1 MASTADFKNG
11 LTFKHRGNLVSIAE
25 FQHVKPGKG
34 PAFVRTKL
42 KNVQTGRVV
51 EHTFRS
57 GEKVEVVR
65 LNNRKMQYL
74 YHDSDGFYFMD
85 METYN
90 QVSIPVDL
98 VGDQAR
104 FMKESEI
111 VDILYHEENP
121 LGVEIPF
128 HVELIVVKTDPGVK
142 GDTAQGGSKPA
153 ELESGGVVQVPLFI
167 NEGDVLRVDTRT
179 GEYMER
185 AKK

>member
-1 MASTADFKNG
+1 MASTADFRNG
-11 LTFKHRGNLVSIAE
+11 LTLNHKDNLVVIVE

-42 KNVQTGRVV
+42 KSVRTGRVV
-51 EHTFRS
+51 EHTFRA
-57 GEKVEVVR
+57 GEKIEIVR
-65 LNNRKMQYL
+65 LTNRKMQYL
-74 YHDSDGFYFMD
+74 YRDGDGFNFMD

-90 QVSIPVDL
+90 QVTIAADL
-98 VGDQAR
+98 VGDKAK
-104 FMKESEI
+104 FMKEAEM
-111 VDILYHEENP
+111 VDILYHQDDP

-128 HVELIVVKTDPGVK
+128 HVELKVVKTDPGVK
-142 GDTAQGGSKPA
+142 GDTAQGGTKPA

>member
-1 MASTADFKNG
+1 MATTADFRNG
-11 LTFKHRGNLVSIAE
+11 LTIEHKGNLVSIVE

-34 PAFVRTKL
+34 GAFVRSKL
-42 KNVQTGRVV
+42 KNVRTGRVV
-51 EHTFRS
+51 EHTFRA

-65 LNNRKMQYL
+65 LTNRKMQYL
-74 YHDSDGFYFMD
+74 YRDGTGFNFMD

-90 QVSIPVDL
+90 QVAIPEEL

-104 FMKESEI
+104 FMKESEM
-111 VDILYHEENP
+111 VAVLYHGEEP

-128 HVELIVVKTDPGVK
+128 HVELEVVKTDPGVK
-142 GDTAQGGSKPA
+142 GDTAQGGTKPA
-153 ELESGGVVQVPLFI
+153 ELESGAVVQVPLFI
-167 NEGDVLRVDTRT
+167 NEGDVLRIDTRT

>member
-1 MASTADFKNG
+1 
-11 LTFKHRGNLVSIAE
+11 
-25 FQHVKPGKG
+25 
-34 PAFVRTKL
+34 
-42 KNVQTGRVV
+42 
-51 EHTFRS
+51 
-57 GEKVEVVR
+57 
-65 LNNRKMQYL
+65 MQYL
-74 YHDSDGFYFMD
+74 YHDSDGYYFMD

-90 QVSIPVDL
+90 QVSIPADL

-111 VDILYHEENP
+111 VDILYHEEYP

-128 HVELIVVKTDPGVK
+128 HVELTVVKTDPGVK

-167 NEGDVLRVDTRT
+167 NEGEVLRIDTRT